1 MESIVSLSKN
11 VIMPFQIGLALQ
23 LYHEFGSKQLVDI
36 LHVHGFCSS
45 YDEVRRYLTSL
56 ANHEI
61 DKIKNG
67 AYIPN
72 GIIPFTSAG
81 CLIQEGSDNIDINTE
96 TVDGKDTFHSMARAV
111 FQLQTEGSD
120 ETSVDQVKIKRGQ
133 NKSLPVDEQTMSL
146 MSCLPF
152 NKPKERPEPPRR
164 QDAYNAIL
172 SCSAT
177 SENLSD
183 SIWVLLRLLSREI
196 VKFPIEQPDQS
207 EQTIP
212 FWTGF
217 NGKISNSHPCR
228 TLVTYA
234 SVVDSKPSDMPTVYT
249 TMKKCVDMSKEV
261 GQEHSIQ
268 TFDQQLYAV
277 SQQVKWSMPDVFRSH
292 ILRLGGFHTLSCFT
306 ACIGKLSAD
315 GGLRDLL
322 VDSGVYAGCTVDQ
335 MLSGKQFNRAIR
347 GLTLAYEALSSLW
360 LCAFFKWC
368 DENGQIET
376 IPQDVWFMLA
386 KCKSSFTE
394 ESKADKVR

>member
-1 MESIVSLSKN
+1 MPIEKMQKCMSLTESIVSLSKN
-11 VIMPFQIGLALQ
+11 VITPFQIGLALQ

-45 YDEVRRYLTSL
+45 YDEV
-56 ANHEI
+56 

-67 AYIPN
+67 VYIPN

-96 TVDGKDTFHSMARAV
+96 TVDGKNTFHSMARAV

-120 ETSVDQVKIKRGQ
+120 ETSVDQVKIKCSQ

-152 NKPKERPEPPRR
+152 NKLQERPEPPRR

-234 SVVDSKPSDMPTVYT
+234 PVVDSKPSDMSTVYT
-249 TMKKCVDMSKEV
+249 TMKKCVDCQKRLDRNILYRRFINNFTQYRSKSN
-261 GQEHSIQ
+261 GLCL
-268 TFDQQLYAV
+268 TF
-277 SQQVKWSMPDVFRSH
+277 
-292 ILRLGGFHTLSCFT
+292 
-306 ACIGKLSAD
+306 
-315 GGLRDLL
+315 
-322 VDSGVYAGCTVDQ
+322 
-335 MLSGKQFNRAIR
+335 FNLI
-347 GLTLAYEALSSLW
+347 
-360 LCAFFKWC
+360 F
-368 DENGQIET
+368 
-376 IPQDVWFMLA
+376 
-386 KCKSSFTE
+386 
-394 ESKADKVR
+394 